1 MRQQPISLMKDR
13 PQRTP
18 QYSSRGI
25 LPKSARSRVVR
36 GRSLTFRPRATPSI
50 RDRADAWNDES
61 MRIVVLSDTHA
72 PRFWK
77 RCPPGV
83 AEHLSAAEVILHA
96 GDVCVASVLEEL
108 STYAPVHAVLG
119 NNDGPDVHAWGASET
134 AELDLAGLRVGMI
147 HDAGPKEGRL
157 ARLRRRFPEI
167 DLVVFGHSH
176 IPLQVV
182 DGNFRIFNPGSPTDK
197 RRQPHRTLGV
207 LEIEYGHLTRAEIV
221 TLP

>member
-1 MRQQPISLMKDR
+1 MVNAMQL
-13 PQRTP
+13 
-18 QYSSRGI
+18 SSG
-25 LPKSARSRVVR
+25 
-36 GRSLTFRPRATPSI
+36 
-50 RDRADAWNDES
+50 WNDES
-61 MRIVVLSDTHA
+61 MRIVVLADTHA

-119 NNDGPDVHAWGASET
+119 NNDGPDVNAWGASET

-157 ARLRRRFPEI
+157 ARLRHRFPEI

-176 IPLQVV
+176 IPLQAV

-197 RRQPHRTLGV
+197 RRQPHRTSVSSRSSTVTSPAPRLSHCPDRGRRK
-207 LEIEYGHLTRAEIV
+207 ERFGH
-221 TLP
+221 

>member
-1 MRQQPISLMKDR
+1 VRQQPISLMKDR

-18 QYSSRGI
+18 RYSSRGI
-25 LPKSARSRVVR
+25 LAKSAHSRVVP
-36 GRSLTFRPRATPSI
+36 GRSLTFRPRAMPSI

-108 STYAPVHAVLG
+108 SAYAPVHAVLG
-119 NNDGPDVHAWGASET
+119 NNDGKDVDAWGATET

-147 HDAGPKEGRL
+147 HDAGPREGRL
-157 ARLRRRFPEI
+157 ARLRRRFPDI

-176 IPLQVV
+176 IPLQAV

-207 LEIEYGHLTRAEIV
+207 LEIEYGHLSRAEIV

>member
-1 MRQQPISLMKDR
+1 MRH
-13 PQRTP
+13 
-18 QYSSRGI
+18 
-25 LPKSARSRVVR
+25 A
-36 GRSLTFRPRATPSI
+36 PRATANAMQLSSGW
-50 RDRADAWNDES
+50 DDES

-83 AEHLSAAEVILHA
+83 AEHLFAAEVILHA

-108 STYAPVHAVLG
+108 SAYAPVHAVLG
-119 NNDGPDVHAWGASET
+119 NNDGPDVSAWGASET

-147 HDAGPKEGRL
+147 HDAGPSQGRL
-157 ARLRRRFPEI
+157 ARLRRRFPGI

-176 IPLQVV
+176 IPLQAV